1 MTPADAMWNG
11 LLLITIIFTL
21 TTGAP
26 SDEIVPEVPSEAFEE
41 STPAPHH
48 FSKNINPAILDIT
61 RKGLIMMGSSETRRV
76 YGMLVSYLEGSTFSD
91 YSLFQSNA
99 RYGEGNGNACHAS
112 AEF

>member
-1 MTPADAMWNG
+1 MGYRSTS
-11 LLLITIIFTL
+11 LLLAIVIFAL
-21 TTGAP
+21 ATGTP
-26 SDEIVPEVPSEAFEE
+26 VDENVPEVSSEGFEE

-48 FSKNINPAILDIT
+48 FSKNIHPAIMDIT

-99 RYGEGNGNACHAS
+99 RYGEGNGNAHHAS
-112 AEF
+112 SEF